1 MHRTESHLEK
11 YPMTETTVLLAALHD
26 PDSHIRSRAAL
37 RLGDLREMAALDA
50 LVQALA
56 ADADLNVREDITWAL
71 VRLGEPAVAPLVA
84 LLRDGDAAA
93 RHSAAHALGKIGH
106 VGGVDGLIVALH
118 DTDAAVRAKSAFAL
132 GQIADPRAI
141 PALASLLGSEDDG
154 LREIV
159 NQVLPEFGA
168 AALPAVAAALDNP
181 RPQTREQAAD
191 ILGMIGDKAAVPALT
206 RALSDAEW
214 QVRFAAVTAL
224 GELGAG
230 QTAAPLIEDPNPQ
243 VRAIARRMAKR

>member
-1 MHRTESHLEK
+1 
-11 YPMTETTVLLAALHD
+11 MTETTAALLAALRD
-26 PDSHIRSRAAL
+26 PDSHTRSRAAL
-37 RLGDLREMAALDA
+37 RLGDLRELTALDA
-50 LVQALA
+50 LVRALA

-84 LLRDGDAAA
+84 LLRDGNAAA
-93 RHSAAHALGKIGH
+93 RHNAAHALGKIGH
-106 VGGVDGLIVALH
+106 MGAVDGLIAALH
-118 DTDAAVRAKSAFAL
+118 DPDAAVRSKSAFAL

-141 PALASLLGSEDDG
+141 PALAALLGSEDDG

-159 NQVLPEFGA
+159 NQVLPVFGA
-168 AALPAVAAALDNP
+168 LALPTVIAMLDNP
-181 RPQTREQAAD
+181 RWQSREQAAD

-206 RALSDAEW
+206 QALSDAEW

-230 QTAAPLIEDPNPQ
+230 QAAAPLIDDSNPQ